1 MLFETLFALLLRSY
15 CVPTSSSSSYFD
27 RTPNQ
32 QDGKSALVLA
42 IDLKSGVGDKIQFTL
57 MHALLDAG
65 ASVTENVRE
74 ALLRDAFWHRT
85 VEIDTSA
92 AVVALIAAQA
102 PDLADCKDTQ
112 GRAARGVMSTAVMK
126 VSLRQTIVTRN
137 TNLKFCDVS

>member
-1 MLFETLFALLLRSY
+1 MHGPDGMRFRRADDGEILLSFRSH

-27 RTPNQ
+27 QTLNQ

-42 IDLKSGVGDKIQFTL
+42 IELKSGVGDKIQFTL
-57 MHALLDAG
+57 THALLDAG

-74 ALLRDAFWHRT
+74 ALLRDDFWHRT

-102 PDLADCKDTQ
+102 PDLAKNKDKH
-112 GRAARGVMSTAVMK
+112 GRAARVLMTIGVKK
-126 VSLRQTIVTRN
+126 VSV
-137 TNLKFCDVS
+137 C

>member
-1 MLFETLFALLLRSY
+1 M
-15 CVPTSSSSSYFD
+15 
-27 RTPNQ
+27 NQ

-42 IDLKSGVGDKIQFTL
+42 IELKSSVGDKTQFTL

-74 ALLRDAFWHRT
+74 ALLRDDFWHRT

-102 PDLADCKDTQ
+102 PDLAENKDKH
-112 GRAARGVMSTAVMK
+112 GRAARVLMTIEVKKVGV
-126 VSLRQTIVTRN
+126 
-137 TNLKFCDVS
+137 C

>member
-1 MLFETLFALLLRSY
+1 MRFRRANEGKILLSFRSH

-42 IDLKSGVGDKIQFTL
+42 IELKSGVGDKIQFTL

-74 ALLRDAFWHRT
+74 ALLRDDFWHRT

-102 PDLADCKDTQ
+102 PDLAENKDKH
-112 GRAARGVMSTAVMK
+112 GRAARVLMTIGVKK
-126 VSLRQTIVTRN
+126 VSV
-137 TNLKFCDVS
+137 C

>member
-15 CVPTSSSSSYFD
+15 CVPASSSSSYFD

-42 IDLKSGVGDKIQFTL
+42 IELKSGVGDKIQFTL

-74 ALLRDAFWHRT
+74 ALLRDDFWHRT

-102 PDLADCKDTQ
+102 PDLAENKDKH
-112 GRAARGVMSTAVMK
+112 GRAARVLMTIEVKKVGV
-126 VSLRQTIVTRN
+126 
-137 TNLKFCDVS
+137 C